1 MEQLS
6 TRRAA
11 STPPANLP
19 VSATSSRCIFCGD
32 QDLVATPIWPE
43 WLNLR
48 CPDTSGQDQSSTH
61 QLLSLSPRLVCTSC
75 GNGWMAA
82 LDGEVEQILGPVLD
96 GTRPLITGRQMKV
109 LAGWLCLLAIKLAAG
124 SGRCVVAP
132 TDRSH
137 LRQTRRPPQNW
148 GIFVAGF
155 GDAGASR
162 SCEQHPCRIEF
173 SGNPIARHS
182 HGGIAAACNTQT
194 LSIRIGPLF
203 FHLFSSPSLITV
215 HDFIACS
222 CREGLT
228 QIWPPHRRFGLL
240 PCKEI
245 RLPPE
250 RTLTEQEAR
259 RVAEGF
265 AAQVQA
271 RLKPVKEAVL
281 F

>member
-1 MEQLS
+1 MEELA
-6 TRRAA
+6 TRGATT
-11 STPPANLP
+11 TPPANLP
-19 VSATSSRCIFCGD
+19 VSMASSKCIFCGG
-32 QDLVATPIWPE
+32 QDVVATAIWPE

-48 CPDTSGQDQSSTH
+48 CPDTGGPDQVSSH
-61 QLLSLSPRLVCTSC
+61 PLLSLSPRLVCTRC
-75 GNGWMAA
+75 GDGWMAA
-82 LDGEVEQILGPVLD
+82 LDAEAEQILGPVLD
-96 GTRPLITGRQMKV
+96 GTRPVVTGGQMKV

-124 SGRCVVAP
+124 SGKCLVAP

-137 LRQTRRPPQNW
+137 VRNTRRPPQNW

-155 GDAGASR
+155 GDAGGSR

-182 HGGIAAACNTQT
+182 RGGVAAACNTQT

-215 HDFIACS
+215 HDFIAAS
-222 CREGLT
+222 SREGLT

-250 RTLTEQEAR
+250 RTLTEQEAH
-259 RVAEGF
+259 RVAERF
-265 AAQVQA
+265 MAQVQA
-271 RLKPVKEAVL
+271 RLKPAKEAVL